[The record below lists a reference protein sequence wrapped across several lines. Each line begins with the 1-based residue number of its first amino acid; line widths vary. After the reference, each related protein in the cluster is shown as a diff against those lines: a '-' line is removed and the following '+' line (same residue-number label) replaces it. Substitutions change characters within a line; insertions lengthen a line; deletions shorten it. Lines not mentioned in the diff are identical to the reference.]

1 MRFSGQEIQD
11 LARREKQFKVI
22 EIKAIAQKM
31 EHGATVSFITALT
44 INDLLELLDIPDP
57 NKPFEDNRRVN
68 KKHAMEFGNYWESQ
82 RNGWISPP
90 LLLDTELEIEATLV
104 PSLQEYS
111 TVHISIPASKK
122 REVSILDGQH
132 RVLGWFLKR
141 NDLLSRQ
148 IEANSTY
155 NRAVFSG
162 DSILKLA
169 AEDDLR
175 KIEYSLGRMHL
186 EKVGVTLI
194 SGLHRKQHQQ
204 FFVDIAKN
212 ALGINK
218 TVQGKF
224 DATSI
229 VNRVSM
235 ELVSS
240 HPLLSTRI
248 DMEKTK
254 CNGSNPNFLSLVNI
268 TDIVRHIGFGLNS
281 RVTAKREDLYV
292 DNDLF
297 RVANRFFDLMLKN
310 IDLLSELRN
319 NQISAIWIRENSL
332 LGSGTIWRCLA
343 GAFHETCVIDDES
356 TLSIDSSMYKSY
368 EKFIQ
373 FFALD
378 SKLPISSKWFAT
390 DLFPSKKSSAP
401 TSRSQDLLD
410 LVNLFQLWIQNEELF
425 NPRKYVAKRR

>member
-1 MRFSGQEIQD
+1 MTS
-11 LARREKQFKVI
+11 
-22 EIKAIAQKM
+22 IKTIAQKM
-31 EHGATVSFITALT
+31 EHGETISFITALS
-44 INDLLELLDIPDP
+44 IADLLELLDIPDP

-68 KKHAMEFGNYWESQ
+68 KRHAMEFGDYWESQ

-90 LLLDTELEIEATLV
+90 LLLDTELVIEFQYV
-104 PSLQEYS
+104 PQLNLDS
-111 TVHISIPASKK
+111 TVLINIPSSKK

-148 IEANSTY
+148 NDANATY
-155 NRAVFSG
+155 NRAVFSN
-162 DSILKLA
+162 DLILKLA
-169 AEDDLR
+169 AEDELR
-175 KIEYSLGRMHL
+175 KIEYSLNRMRN
-186 EKVGVTLI
+186 EKVGITLI
-194 SGLHRKQHQQ
+194 SGLLRKQHQQ

-229 VNRVSM
+229 VNRVSL
-235 ELVSS
+235 ELVYS
-240 HPLLSTRI
+240 HPLLSGKI

-254 CNGSNPNFLSLVNI
+254 CNGSNPYYLSLVNI
-268 TDIVRHIGFGLNS
+268 TDIVRHIGFGLNA
-281 RVTAKREDLYV
+281 RVTAKREDLYE

-297 RVANRFFDLMLKN
+297 KVANRFFDLMLKN
-310 IDLLSELRN
+310 VDLLKELRS
-319 NQISAIWIRENSL
+319 NQISAVWIRENSL

-343 GAFHETCVIDDES
+343 GAFHETSVIDEDS
-356 TLSIDSSMYKSY
+356 RLSIDSTAYKNF
-368 EKFIQ
+368 ENFIQ
-373 FFALD
+373 LFALD
-378 SKLPISSKWFAT
+378 SKLPISQKWFAT
-390 DLFPSKKSSAP
+390 ELFPTKKSAAP
-401 TSRSQDLLD
+401 TSRSQDLMD

>member
-11 LARREKQFKVI
+11 LARRKKLFKVI

-141 NDLLSRQ
+141 NDLFSRQ

-343 GAFHETCVIDDES
+343 GAFHETCVVDDES

-373 FFALD
+373 FFALE

>member
-1 MRFSGQEIQD
+1 MTS
-11 LARREKQFKVI
+11 
-22 EIKAIAQKM
+22 IKTIAQKM
-31 EHGATVSFITALT
+31 EHGETISFITALS
-44 INDLLELLDIPDP
+44 IADLLELLDIPDP

-68 KKHAMEFGNYWESQ
+68 KRHAMEFGDYWESQ

-90 LLLDTELEIEATLV
+90 LLLDTELVIEYQYV
-104 PSLQEYS
+104 PQLNLDS
-111 TVHISIPASKK
+111 TVLINIPSSKK

-148 IEANSTY
+148 NDANATY
-155 NRAVFSG
+155 NRAVFSN
-162 DSILKLA
+162 DLILKLA
-169 AEDDLR
+169 AEDELR
-175 KIEYSLGRMHL
+175 KIEYSLNRMRN
-186 EKVGVTLI
+186 EKVGITLI
-194 SGLHRKQHQQ
+194 SGLLRKQHQQ

-229 VNRVSM
+229 VNRVSL
-235 ELVSS
+235 ELVYS
-240 HPLLSTRI
+240 HPLLSGKI

-254 CNGSNPNFLSLVNI
+254 CNGSNPYYLSLVNI
-268 TDIVRHIGFGLNS
+268 TDIVRHIGFGLNA
-281 RVTAKREDLYV
+281 RVTAKREDLYE

-297 RVANRFFDLMLKN
+297 KVANRFFDLMLKN
-310 IDLLSELRN
+310 VDLLKELRS
-319 NQISAIWIRENSL
+319 NQISAVWIRENSL

-343 GAFHETCVIDDES
+343 GAFHETSVIDEDS
-356 TLSIDSSMYKSY
+356 RLSIDSTAYKNF
-368 EKFIQ
+368 ENFIQ
-373 FFALD
+373 LFALD
-378 SKLPISSKWFAT
+378 SKLPISQKWFAT
-390 DLFPSKKSSAP
+390 ELFPTKKSAAP
-401 TSRSQDLLD
+401 TSRSQDLMD